1 MEKLYY
7 NLSEEEYTTGRKVL
21 LWIVTILFFIGGIYI
36 AMLSPVFGKHSVSP
50 VISLAPFGIGVLIG
64 ITALFATIKRKDM
77 FFLVDNDKI
86 EFRYGL
92 FKPKKSSFPW
102 TEIKKL
108 VMPHRERK
116 VKVMFKNNTS
126 KIIDLSYIQRK
137 KSILIRKH
145 LYIGAREKDIAV
157 LKVINLA
164 HHKAHHH

>member
-21 LWIVTILFFIGGIYI
+21 LWIVTFLFFVGGIYI

-50 VISLAPFGIGVLIG
+50 MISLAPFGIGVLIG

-92 FKPKKSSFPW
+92 IRPKKSSFPW
-102 TEIKKL
+102 ADIKKL

-116 VKVMFKNNTS
+116 VKVMFKNSTS

-145 LYIGAREKDIAV
+145 LYIAAREKNIAI
-157 LKVINLA
+157 LKVISLA
-164 HHKAHHH
+164 HHKAHNQ